1 MVPLFVSRKACLL
14 EQSPY
19 RDGAELNSD
28 ARELRELEALGFT
41 AEEAERLARYRE
53 WAGEHGEHA
62 ERLKFE
68 RRLDFVRWLV
78 EHDRIQ
84 H

>member
-1 MVPLFVSRKACLL
+1 MENSSHINDVELDLAA
-14 EQSPY
+14 
-19 RDGAELNSD
+19 AEL
-28 ARELRELEALGFT
+28 EGLGFSR
-41 AEEAERLARYRE
+41 AEAERLARYRA

-68 RRLDFVRWLV
+68 RRLDFVRWLL
-78 EHDRIQ
+78 EHDRLQ